1 MLIGI
6 IYFFHLQENGSKYSG
21 DCTKRFKLPD
31 NLANDV
37 LKKIGHV
44 KNILKK
50 YKETTQS

>member
-1 MLIGI
+1 MNNLII
-6 IYFFHLQENGSKYSG
+6 FFHLEKNGSKYSG

-31 NLANDV
+31 NLTNDV

-50 YKETTQS
+50 CKETSQS